1 MVNLPATDLQSWW
14 DAAGTPEVRQ
24 HLQRMV
30 DEGEV
35 AVRARRPLC
44 LANGNCCRFDRFGHA
59 LWLSGLEV
67 AWCLRQ
73 LPAMPTPDAVETAL
87 RRGACPFLRDG
98 GCGIHWARPLGCRA
112 YFCDGAGVGW
122 QEAMLESW
130 HGRVRGLHDRLRLSY
145 RYDEWRRLLRDFAA
159 WRVA

>member
-98 GCGIHWARPLGCRA
+98 GCGIHWAPANALLLAWLPLGA
-112 YFCDGAGVGW
+112 
-122 QEAMLESW
+122 
-130 HGRVRGLHDRLRLSY
+130 LR
-145 RYDEWRRLLRDFAA
+145 RRR
-159 WRVA
+159 